1 MNNNLNDIIEIIRI
15 YAKNYVRNNPTWDQP
30 VLVKKI
36 REKALREA
44 EKTLAV
50 KVLEY
55 LNSLSLTIAL
65 TINVPL

>member
-44 EKTLAV
+44 EDYKKTADQSNHQ
-50 KVLEY
+50 EE
-55 LNSLSLTIAL
+55 NFH
-65 TINVPL
+65 